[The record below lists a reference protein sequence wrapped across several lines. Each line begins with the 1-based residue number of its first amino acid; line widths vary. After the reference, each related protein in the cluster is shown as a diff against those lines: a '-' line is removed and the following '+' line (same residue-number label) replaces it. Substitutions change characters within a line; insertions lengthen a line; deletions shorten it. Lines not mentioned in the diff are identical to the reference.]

1 MVLLIAITASFVILG
16 FPRLGA
22 AQTDAPGP
30 VPLAAIE
37 YPHDNRCFAAGL
49 GVGGL
54 LGALASAGVQRRKRR
69 YA

>member
-1 MVLLIAITASFVILG
+1 MVLLIAITVSLVILV

-22 AQTDAPGP
+22 AQADAPGP
-30 VPLAAIE
+30 VRLAATE

-54 LGALASAGVQRRKRR
+54 FGVLVSAGLQRRKRR
-69 YA
+69 YI